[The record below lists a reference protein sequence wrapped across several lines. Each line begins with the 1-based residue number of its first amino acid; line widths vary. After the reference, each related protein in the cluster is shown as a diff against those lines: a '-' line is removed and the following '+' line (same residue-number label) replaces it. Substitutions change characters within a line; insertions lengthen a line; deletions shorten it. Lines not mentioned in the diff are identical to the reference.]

1 METKALLEEKVQ
13 KESPV
18 TMAGVDIL
26 GHRLIYLFLD
36 MQAFRTV

>member
-1 METKALLEEKVQ
+1 MATKALLEEKVP

-18 TMAGVDIL
+18 TMDGVDIL
-26 GHRLIYLFLD
+26 EHRLIFLFLD